1 MFINKENLLSTSG
14 PSSPSNLSSVT
25 LVGSTGSGS
34 VDKADDT
41 PTEEKKFPYGIAP
54 KSPLPERKFARNFI
68 KDMKE
73 LIAKEEKEEQ
83 CRVISETTTNVQPP
97 TPVETPNET
106 PSIVGFG
113 PVEIYHNG
121 HSSSSTSIAAISS
134 SSPSISPTKS
144 LTNTIQTAMASSAL
158 AAIAIVPH
166 TTTTHVSP
174 PPSAIIISP
183 SKATNFA
190 STISQQQQTATTG
203 HAPQTVIITT
213 SPQSQQQQQQTI
225 SPPHLSAQ
233 MDRRP
238 STGLAANVIPHA
250 ALCQHRYS
258 LQLNGD
264 GGVKVSVNKYYE
276 TLFLVIDTICLK

>member
-1 MFINKENLLSTSG
+1 M
-14 PSSPSNLSSVT
+14 SSVT

-34 VDKADDT
+34 VDKGDYT
-41 PTEEKKFPYGIAP
+41 PTEEKKFPYGKAP
-54 KSPLPERKFARNFI
+54 KSPLPERKFAHNLT
-68 KDMKE
+68 KDTKDVNTN
-73 LIAKEEKEEQ
+73 EENNDR
-83 CRVISETTTNVQPP
+83 CIVISETTTYVQPP

-106 PSIVGFG
+106 PSIIGFG

-144 LTNTIQTAMASSAL
+144 LSNTIQTAMASSAI

-166 TTTTHVSP
+166 SQQGTTTTTATHVSP

-183 SKATNFA
+183 SKTTNFA
-190 STISQQQQTATTG
+190 SMINQQQQQQATSVG

-213 SPQSQQQQQQTI
+213 SPQSQQQQQQQQQTI

-233 MDRRP
+233 LDRRP

-264 GGVKVSVNKYYE
+264 GGVKVSKNKHYRMNNKK
-276 TLFLVIDTICLK
+276 TKLISLKI

>member
-1 MFINKENLLSTSG
+1 MMNKENLLSTSG

-34 VDKADDT
+34 VDKVDDT
-41 PTEEKKFPYGIAP
+41 PTEEKKFPYGKAP
-54 KSPLPERKFARNFI
+54 KSPLPERKFARSLV

-73 LIAKEEKEEQ
+73 LIAKEEREDQ
-83 CRVISETTTNVQPP
+83 CIVISETTTNVQPP

-106 PSIVGFG
+106 PSIVGLG

-121 HSSSSTSIAAISS
+121 HSSSSTSIVAISS

-144 LTNTIQTAMASSAL
+144 LSNTIQTAMASSA
-158 AAIAIVPH
+158 ATAIAIVPH
-166 TTTTHVSP
+166 SQHSTTTHVSP

-183 SKATNFA
+183 SKTTNFA
-190 STISQQQQTATTG
+190 STINQQQQTATIG

-264 GGVKVSVNKYYE
+264 GGVKVSVNKHSK
-276 TLFLVIDTICLK
+276 TLFLVIFYT